1 MKLAMKILKPIM
13 VLAFVVPLLP
23 SLAFAQYVRTD
34 LVSNQPGVAPNT
46 DAHLVNAWGLV
57 QRANSPFWVSDNG
70 TGFSTLYTG
79 TGAPIN
85 LFVSIPPAPGSPAGT
100 LGLPTGIVGN
110 LSPTDFIITE
120 NGKSGA
126 AFFIFA
132 TLDGTIS
139 AWNPVVDGAT
149 GNVNATLTPADR
161 SGVGAVYTG
170 LAIATTT
177 KGQFLYAADD
187 GSNRRID
194 MFDATFTFKKSFDD
208 PKIPKNFAPYGI
220 QNING
225 EIWVTYTALNK
236 AMGGFVD
243 VFNTDGSL
251 KTRFAVQGP
260 LHSPWGLAQAPADF
274 GPMSNAIL
282 VSNNI
287 PRGRINAFDPTTG
300 AFLGPLRDASGKP
313 IEIDDV
319 WALQFGAEGGPNTA
333 PNQLF
338 FTAGPDNYANGLF
351 GVITVGP

>member
-1 MKLAMKILKPIM
+1 MRPGILRIRDQPVDRPALNLIRW
-13 VLAFVVPLLP
+13 PC
-23 SLAFAQYVRTD
+23 SLARGRARPQMEGSVR
-34 LVSNQPGVAPNT
+34 
-46 DAHLVNAWGLV
+46 
-57 QRANSPFWVSDNG
+57 QRC
-70 TGFSTLYTG
+70 
-79 TGAPIN
+79 
-85 LFVSIPPAPGSPAGT
+85 GT
-100 LGLPTGIVGN
+100 LCTPTGIVGN
-110 LSPTDFIITE
+110 ISLTDFKITE
-120 NGKSGA
+120 NGNSGPA
-126 AFFIFA
+126 SFIFA

-170 LAIATTT
+170 LAIATNTQ
-177 KGQFLYAADD
+177 GQFLNAADD
-187 GSNRRID
+187 SSNRRID

-208 PKIPKNFAPYGI
+208 PKIPKNFTPYGI

-287 PRGRINAFDPTTG
+287 PRGRINAFDPNTG
-300 AFLGPLRDASGKP
+300 AFLGALRDASGNP
-313 IEIDDV
+313 IEIDNV
-319 WALQFGAEGGPNTA
+319 WALQFGAENGPNTA

-338 FTAGPDNYANGLF
+338 FTAGPNNYANGLY